1 MKKLLVIGLVL
12 LGSVVSKAETT
23 ISAAVKQSVV
33 SDTSSNTTSGAGYT
47 KGASFG
53 VVISA
58 VPSDALPI
66 SVGAGV
72 FQDQTGMLL
81 LGVRFK

>member
-1 MKKLLVIGLVL
+1 MKKLVFMAIL
-12 LGSVVSKAETT
+12 LGSVISQAETT

-33 SDTSSNTTSGAGYT
+33 ADTSSNTTSGAGYT

-81 LGVRFK
+81 LGIRFK